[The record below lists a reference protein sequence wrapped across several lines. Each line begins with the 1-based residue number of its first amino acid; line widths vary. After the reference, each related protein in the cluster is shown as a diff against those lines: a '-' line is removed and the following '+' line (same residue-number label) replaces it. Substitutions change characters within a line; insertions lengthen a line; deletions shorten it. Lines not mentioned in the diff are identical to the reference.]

1 MPPGRSLEMLVSEA
15 RFWRTQKKCF
25 PQREEIV
32 MLKAGDRVYIDG
44 TKEEGTVKDVHPHE
58 IIVRVKTTQGHEDRK
73 YALEDLRLDPTLG
86 EASRFVDH

>member
-1 MPPGRSLEMLVSEA
+1 MA
-15 RFWRTQKKCF
+15 RFGSEILADAEEVL
-25 PQREEIV
+25 PQREVSV

-44 TKEEGTVKDVHPHE
+44 TKEEGTVKEVHPHE

-73 YALEDLRLDPTLG
+73 YAVEDLRLDPTLG